1 MIDSHC
7 HLDACDQP
15 VPKLV
20 SRAAATGIGRILA
33 IGMNPESCRHAIA
46 AANEHEQV
54 FVSVGRHPHEAADF
68 ESADL
73 EEIEQ
78 LAKDP
83 NVRAI
88 GETGLDYHRDYCPRD
103 DQTQAFIAQMDLAT
117 RLHLPLIVHTR
128 DAAEDTFDLL
138 ERHAQGIPIVL
149 HCFSM
154 AEHVDDCIE
163 AGYYCSFAGNVTYPK
178 ALELQTAARQIP
190 NELLLV
196 ETDAPFLSPQEHRG
210 KPNEPA
216 FVRATA
222 SFLAELRGQ
231 RYEELEDVV
240 ESNAEWMFRW

>member
-68 ESADL
+68 DSADL

-83 NVRAI
+83 KVRAI

-103 DQTQAFIAQMDLAT
+103 DQTRAFIAQMDLAT

-178 ALELQTAARQIP
+178 ALELQTAAREIP

-222 SFLAELRGQ
+222 SFLADLRGQ

-240 ESNAEWMFRW
+240 QSNAEWMFRW